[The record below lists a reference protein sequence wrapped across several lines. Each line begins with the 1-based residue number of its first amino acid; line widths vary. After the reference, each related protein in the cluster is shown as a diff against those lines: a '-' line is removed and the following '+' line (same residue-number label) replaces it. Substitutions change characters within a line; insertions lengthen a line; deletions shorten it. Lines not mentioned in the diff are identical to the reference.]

1 MNYRTYFICWQ
12 SGKVKQKSL
21 IFQQGSHRNALSS
34 PNPNL
39 VQRTVGQQHLGTG
52 WVTLPGHMCIVM
64 KDMAP
69 RTDFPGYP
77 RAPALARWGKH
88 LFCLLNCH
96 LCSKVFPIPGHPGCV
111 PGAGC
116 VTLLPPVGANL
127 LHSWD
132 AAPLA
137 ASRCHAQIS
146 SAAESQL

>member
-1 MNYRTYFICWQ
+1 MNYRTCFICWQ

-39 VQRTVGQQHLGTG
+39 VKRTVGQQHLGTG

-88 LFCLLNCH
+88 LFCLLKLPPLQQSLSNSWTSW
-96 LCSKVFPIPGHPGCV
+96 LCSWGRMCH
-111 PGAGC
+111 
-116 VTLLPPVGANL
+116 
-127 LHSWD
+127 
-132 AAPLA
+132 AAPPG
-137 ASRCHAQIS
+137 RCQSAPFLGCS
-146 SAAESQL
+146 STCCKQMPCPDFFCC